1 MYVVIDPLVH
11 RYKERLRQKC
21 AGFLF
26 EPDLAFYCWFYS
38 VIQPIDMRYTRC
50 MRKRLHRVFKRDMIL
65 LLNGRKSFTGALST
79 LCVTRK
85 LASPTAWK
93 LFYVRY
99 MKDYMCTRKS
109 FCFDDEKSHG
119 KHNYFG
125 ISSFCPRGNRFS
137 LRLLGIDPSFS
148 EYFGM
153 YGARGCYEC
162 AYSFTGCIS
171 CFAHD
176 QLKPHHYMHLVITG
190 VMKDPHDKCDN
201 KGCNTCLHMTRK
213 KARSLHLEMFG
224 L

>member
-1 MYVVIDPLVH
+1 MCI
-11 RYKERLRQKC
+11 
-21 AGFLF
+21 G
-26 EPDLAFYCWFYS
+26 
-38 VIQPIDMRYTRC
+38 
-50 MRKRLHRVFKRDMIL
+50 
-65 LLNGRKSFTGALST
+65 KS
-79 LCVTRK
+79 
-85 LASPTAWK
+85 
-93 LFYVRY
+93 
-99 MKDYMCTRKS
+99 
-109 FCFDDEKSHG
+109 CFIDDEKFHE

-125 ISSFCPRGNRFS
+125 VSSICPRGNRFS
-137 LRLLGIDPSFS
+137 LRQLGIDPSFS

-176 QLKPHHYMHLVITG
+176 QLKPHHYMHLVITD

-213 KARSLHLEMFG
+213 KARSLHLEIFG